1 MMGQQTVF
9 LGATTRTIGHEIVKD
24 ISIFFLKEV

>member
-9 LGATTRTIGHEIVKD
+9 FVATTRMIGHEIVKD
-24 ISIFFLKEV
+24 ISILFF